1 MAHVAN
7 ITIQS
12 AKVAGDLTDYVV
24 YVDLKDLGV
33 PFWDT
38 VANGGGDI
46 RVYKDDGVTELPREV
61 VFCDTAT
68 KTGELHFKYTGT
80 LSSSSDTIVKIHAD
94 GVSSDYAPSATYGRN
109 NVWTSNFLAVWHLG
123 ETFSSDSTATDSTG
137 NGRNFTINNT
147 PSNAGGKLSGDTL
160 SLNGVNEYLEYN
172 DSSDVFAV
180 QPITV
185 SFWFKPHSVGT
196 SIEDVISKGLSG
208 ADRTKFSWQFAYN
221 RATTDDIRFLVSDSS
236 DISQISTTSN
246 LVNTWELIHG
256 TVNTFNQS
264 ELFNNGSSIGTDNT
278 TSSINTNP
286 TVKVLSLGRSGGSG
300 NYFDGDVD
308 EIRIRSTVSSSD
320 WVSTEYNNQNDTS
333 TFYTVTDISG
343 ATLSTTKPM
352 QPIWFM

>member
-196 SIEDVISKGLSG
+196 SIEDLISKGLS
-208 ADRTKFSWQFAYN
+208 AVDRTKFSWQFAYN

-256 TVNTFNQS
+256 TVNASNQS
-264 ELFNNGSSIGTDNT
+264 ELFNNATSIGTDNT

-320 WVSTEYNNQNDTS
+320 WVSTEYNNQNSPS
-333 TFYTVTDISG
+333 TFYTVGSEEAQPTADTFTAKIS
-343 ATLSTTKPM
+343 
-352 QPIWFM
+352 IF

>member
-24 YVDLKDLGV
+24 YVDLSDLGV

-46 RVYKDDGVTELPREV
+46 RVYKDDGVTELSREV

-196 SIEDVISKGLSG
+196 SIEDLISKGLAG
-208 ADRTKFSWQFAYN
+208 VDRTKFSWQFAYN

-256 TVNTFNQS
+256 TVNASNQS
-264 ELFNNGSSIGTDNT
+264 ELFNNATSIGTDNT

-286 TVKVLSLGRSGGSG
+286 TVKILSLGRSAGNG
-300 NYFDGDVD
+300 NYFDGEVD

-320 WVSTEYNNQNDTS
+320 WISTEYNNQNDTS